1 MKRNT
6 HILLNLT
13 TEDITFCTIIINT
26 PFEDVVP
33 SIRDVIDVIG
43 HVKS

>member
-1 MKRNT
+1 MCQ
-6 HILLNLT
+6 INLT
-13 TEDITFCTIIINT
+13 TEAILFCIVIVIT
-26 PFEDVVP
+26 PFGDVVP